1 MGRPQPLVDGTAVVS
16 EEKQEMRIWTRK
28 RRPGEDRPV
37 RPPVGFPPGRTLGSP
52 VYPPSGGISGSHGV
66 TNYGPIAM
74 PHGPTPP
81 QARNDRRNHLTR
93 GRDTPG
99 GNREAGLPAPVP
111 WSGTTK
117 RNEDAGRGTQSCDQA
132 LLPWIQVLRTPYCV
146 VGYCRVRPR
155 PSILAVRCAPNS
167 RPSLVNRLVSWGGRG
182 RPGPGSGI
190 LAPKPTLASQQPT
203 PSRASARLCPSPFA
217 KPLPTLRHPR
227 PRSHWCRQ
235 PIPGWAGR
243 PETAPPDAGLRSHRT
258 VMTAES
264 ILAPP
269 PILLPFSLE
278 ANPPQES
285 VNPCKPHALSHL
297 QPVASLSASGLAST
311 RRDRNGGRRG
321 WANLLPW

>member
-167 RPSLVNRLVSWGGRG
+167 RPSLVNRLVSWGGARQA
-182 RPGPGSGI
+182 GSREWDPRTQAHACVPTANAKQGI
-190 LAPKPTLASQQPT
+190 CEALPLAIRQTAPDTTAPQASVSLVP
-203 PSRASARLCPSPFA
+203 PA
-217 KPLPTLRHPR
+217 HPR
-227 PRSHWCRQ
+227 L
-235 PIPGWAGR
+235 GR
-243 PETAPPDAGLRSHRT
+243 TTGDSAARRR
-258 VMTAES
+258 
-264 ILAPP
+264 
-269 PILLPFSLE
+269 
-278 ANPPQES
+278 PPQS
-285 VNPCKPHALSHL
+285 PDCD
-297 QPVASLSASGLAST
+297 
-311 RRDRNGGRRG
+311 DR
-321 WANLLPW
+321 